1 MERNLLKELQD
12 LLNLVETF
20 KRELAEVSSKK
31 EGIKTISEHINLSIT
46 ESEEAVKRIIELI
59 GKSLGDLEELKSL
72 IGGLDEGRQRVAEEK
87 LNSLSSQLTNALT
100 LLEFQDILAQRLL
113 KIKDFLN
120 DLEKSLVRVLIISGL
135 EENKISDEEVKKK
148 LEELEWKK
156 EISQEDVDEI
166 MKQFGL

>member
-59 GKSLGDLEELKSL
+59 GKSLSDLEELRSL
-72 IGGLDEGRQRVAEEK
+72 IGGLDESRQRIAEEK

-120 DLEKSLVRVLIISGL
+120 DLEKSLVRVLIMSGL
-135 EENKISDEEVKKK
+135 EGNKISDEEVKKK

>member
-72 IGGLDEGRQRVAEEK
+72 IDGLDKGRQRVAEEK